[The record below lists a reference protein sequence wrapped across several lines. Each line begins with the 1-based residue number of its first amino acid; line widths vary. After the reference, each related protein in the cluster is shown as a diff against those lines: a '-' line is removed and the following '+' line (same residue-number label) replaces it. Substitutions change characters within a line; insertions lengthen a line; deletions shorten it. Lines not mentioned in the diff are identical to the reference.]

1 MLEMGILL
9 KEPYLFM
16 IARVKTKKVKYVS
29 KCKRD
34 IAVLSV
40 TVYVSFI
47 PFHAVQLNTEHLF

>member
-16 IARVKTKKVKYVS
+16 IARVKTQKVKYVS
-29 KCKRD
+29 KRD

>member
-16 IARVKTKKVKYVS
+16 IARVKTQKVKYVS

-47 PFHAVQLNTEHLF
+47 PFHAV

>member
-16 IARVKTKKVKYVS
+16 IARVKTQKVKYVS
-29 KCKRD
+29 KRD

-47 PFHAVQLNTEHLF
+47 PFHAV